1 MSKWASLGRHFAVTW
16 YLSVHYSDLV
26 ESNNLLFLYLD
37 YVVFIVILQTETNKC
52 VVRLL
57 RLGGVMNNQGAD
69 FFIHINFV
77 YFFNE
82 IDSLL

>member
-1 MSKWASLGRHFAVTW
+1 MSKWASLGSHFAITW

-26 ESNNLLFLYLD
+26 ESNHLLFLSQNF
-37 YVVFIVILQTETNKC
+37 VIFIVILQTETIKC

-57 RLGGVMNNQGAD
+57 RLDGITHNQGAD
-69 FFIHINFV
+69 FNHVNFI